1 MSNARGVNARG
12 ALGRYGEELAAR
24 RLTEAGMTVLERNW
38 RCGRTGEIDIVAR
51 DGDALVVCEVKT
63 RRAGAFEHPMAAV
76 TPTKADRLR
85 GLARTL
91 AAGTRRGPTG
101 RRPHRR
107 RGRRPPRARRTRR
120 GARTGGG
127 LMGFARTCSVALVG
141 VEGVIVEVQA
151 DLEPG
156 VAAFTLVG
164 LPDKSLTESKDRVRA
179 AVVNSGAE
187 WPQKKLTV
195 GLSPAS
201 VPKAG
206 SGFDLAVACAVLGAS
221 ERIDPRMLSD
231 IVMIGELGLD
241 GRVRPVRGILP
252 AVLAAA
258 EAGYEQVVVPEC
270 AAAEA
275 SLVPG
280 VSVLGVR
287 TLRQLIAVLADEP
300 VPDEEPDEGR
310 PDPLM
315 AGLRLPGT
323 GAATGMH
330 TVGAAQQDQG
340 HDLADV
346 VGQLAARTAV
356 EVAAAG
362 GHHLF
367 LEGPPGAGKT
377 MLAERLPAILPSLAK
392 EESLEVTAVHSVAG
406 LLPAGK
412 PLVDVPPYCAPHH
425 SATMQ
430 ALVGGGQ
437 GVARPG
443 AVSLAHRGVLFLD
456 ETPEFSSQAL
466 DALRQPLEAGH
477 VVIARSAGVVRFPA
491 KFLMVLAANPCPCG
505 RFSRTDDLCE
515 CPPAAIRRYQARLS
529 GPLLDRVDLR
539 VEVDRVT
546 RSELSQ
552 SAARGE
558 STAVV
563 AERVRAARERA
574 ALRLAG
580 TLWRTNSEV
589 PGRELRS
596 RWHAAPG
603 AMDEAERS
611 LERGLLTARGL
622 DRVLRVAWTIADLVG
637 HDRPDAADVNLA
649 LQLRT
654 GVPRGMPMAI
664 GALT

>member
-1 MSNARGVNARG
+1 
-12 ALGRYGEELAAR
+12 
-24 RLTEAGMTVLERNW
+24 
-38 RCGRTGEIDIVAR
+38 
-51 DGDALVVCEVKT
+51 
-63 RRAGAFEHPMAAV
+63 
-76 TPTKADRLR
+76 
-85 GLARTL
+85 
-91 AAGTRRGPTG
+91 
-101 RRPHRR
+101 
-107 RGRRPPRARRTRR
+107 
-120 GARTGGG
+120 
-127 LMGFARTCSVALVG
+127 MGFARTCSVALVG
-141 VEGVIVEVQA
+141 VEGVLVEVQA

-156 VAAFTLVG
+156 IAAFTLVG
-164 LPDKSLTESKDRVRA
+164 LPDKSLTESRDRVRA

-206 SGFDLAVACAVLGAS
+206 SGFDLAVACAVLGAA
-221 ERIDPRMLSD
+221 ERIDPKVLAD

-258 EAGYEQVVVPEC
+258 DAGYEQVVVPEC

-275 SLVPG
+275 ALVPG

-287 TLRQLIAVLADEP
+287 SLRQLIAVLTDEP
-300 VPDEEPDEGR
+300 VPDEEPDDGR

-315 AGLRLPGT
+315 AGLRMPGV

-330 TVGAAQQDQG
+330 SAGAAQHDHG

-346 VGQLAARTAV
+346 VGQLPARTAV

-362 GHHLF
+362 GHHL
-367 LEGPPGAGKT
+367 LLQGPPGAGKT
-377 MLAERLPAILPSLAK
+377 MLAERLPAVLPSLTRQ
-392 EESLEVTAVHSVAG
+392 ESLEVTAVHSVAG

-412 PLVDVPPYCAPHH
+412 PLVDTPPYCAPHH

-437 GVARPG
+437 GIARPG

-456 ETPEFSSQAL
+456 EAPEFSGQVL
-466 DALRQPLEAGH
+466 DALRQPLESGH

-491 KFLMVLAANPCPCG
+491 RFLMVLAANPCPCG
-505 RFSRTDDLCE
+505 RFSLKEELCE
-515 CPPAAIRRYQARLS
+515 CPPASVRRYQARLS

-546 RSELSQ
+546 RAQLTERG
-552 SAARGE
+552 ARGE
-558 STAVV
+558 PTAVV
-563 AERVRAARERA
+563 ADRIRVARERA

-580 TLWRTNSEV
+580 TPWRTNSEI

-603 AMDEAERS
+603 AMDEAERG
-611 LERGLLTARGL
+611 LERGVLTARGL
-622 DRVLRVAWTIADLVG
+622 DRVLRVAWTVADLVG
-637 HDRPDAADVNLA
+637 HDRPDSVDVALA

-654 GVPRGMPMAI
+654 GVPRGVPMAI
-664 GALT
+664 GALS

>member
-1 MSNARGVNARG
+1 
-12 ALGRYGEELAAR
+12 
-24 RLTEAGMTVLERNW
+24 
-38 RCGRTGEIDIVAR
+38 
-51 DGDALVVCEVKT
+51 
-63 RRAGAFEHPMAAV
+63 
-76 TPTKADRLR
+76 
-85 GLARTL
+85 
-91 AAGTRRGPTG
+91 
-101 RRPHRR
+101 
-107 RGRRPPRARRTRR
+107 
-120 GARTGGG
+120 
-127 LMGFARTCSVALVG
+127 MGFARTCSVALVG
-141 VEGVIVEVQA
+141 VEGVVVEVQA

-164 LPDKSLTESKDRVRA
+164 LPDKSLTESRDRVRA
-179 AVVNSGAE
+179 AVVNSGGE

-206 SGFDLAVACAVLGAS
+206 SGFDLAVACAVLGAA
-221 ERIDPRMLSD
+221 ERIDPRVLAE

-258 EAGYEQVVVPEC
+258 DAGYEQVVVPES

-287 TLRQLIAVLADEP
+287 SLRQLIAVLTDEP
-300 VPDEEPDEGR
+300 VPEEEPDGQGR
-310 PDPLM
+310 PDPLL
-315 AGLRLPGT
+315 AGLRVPGT
-323 GAATGMH
+323 GAATGML
-330 TVGAAQQDQG
+330 GGGAQQPD

-346 VGQLAARTAV
+346 VGQTSARTAV

-377 MLAERLPAILPSLAK
+377 MLAERLPAVLPPLTRQ
-392 EESLEVTAVHSVAG
+392 ESLEVTAVHSVAG
-406 LLPAGK
+406 LLPPGK
-412 PLVDVPPYCAPHH
+412 PLVEVAPYCAPHH

-430 ALVGGGQ
+430 SLVGGGP

-456 ETPEFSSQAL
+456 EAPEFHGQTL
-466 DALRQPLEAGH
+466 DALRQPLESGH

-491 KFLMVLAANPCPCG
+491 RFLMVLAANPCPCG
-505 RFSRTDDLCE
+505 RFSQRDSLCD
-515 CPPAAIRRYQARLS
+515 CPPSAIRRYQARLS

-539 VEVDRVT
+539 VEVDPVT
-546 RSELSQ
+546 RAQLTEPG
-552 SAARGE
+552 ARGE
-558 STAVV
+558 SSAAV
-563 AERVRAARERA
+563 ADRVRAARERA
-574 ALRLAG
+574 AARLAG
-580 TLWRTNSEV
+580 TPWGNNSEV

-596 RWHAAPG
+596 RFHAAAG

-611 LERGLLTARGL
+611 LERGVLTARGI
-622 DRVLRVAWTIADLVG
+622 DRVLRVAWTVADLVG
-637 HDRPDAADVNLA
+637 HDRPDAGDVCLA

-654 GVPRGMPMAI
+654 GIPRGVPMAL
-664 GALT
+664 GVLA

>member
-1 MSNARGVNARG
+1 
-12 ALGRYGEELAAR
+12 
-24 RLTEAGMTVLERNW
+24 
-38 RCGRTGEIDIVAR
+38 
-51 DGDALVVCEVKT
+51 
-63 RRAGAFEHPMAAV
+63 
-76 TPTKADRLR
+76 
-85 GLARTL
+85 
-91 AAGTRRGPTG
+91 
-101 RRPHRR
+101 
-107 RGRRPPRARRTRR
+107 
-120 GARTGGG
+120 
-127 LMGFARTCSVALVG
+127 MGFARTCSVALVG
-141 VEGVIVEVQA
+141 VEGVVVEVQA

-164 LPDKSLTESKDRVRA
+164 LPDKSLTESRDRVRA
-179 AVVNSGAE
+179 AVVNSGAA

-201 VPKAG
+201 VPKGG

-221 ERIDPRMLSD
+221 ERIDPRVLAD

-258 EAGYEQVVVPEC
+258 DAGYVQVVVPEC

-287 TLRQLIAVLADEP
+287 SLRQLIAVLADEP
-300 VPDEEPDEGR
+300 VPEEDPDEQGR
-310 PDPLM
+310 PDPLL
-315 AGLRLPGT
+315 AGLRVPGT
-323 GAATGMH
+323 GEATGLCGIAVPEH
-330 TVGAAQQDQG
+330 EQG

-346 VGQLAARTAV
+346 VGQLSARTAM

-362 GHHLF
+362 GHHVF
-367 LEGPPGAGKT
+367 LQGPPGAGKT
-377 MLAERLPAILPSLAK
+377 MLAERMPSLMPRLSRQ
-392 EESLEVTAVHSVAG
+392 ESLEVTAIHSVAG
-406 LLPAGK
+406 LLPPGK
-412 PLVDVPPYCAPHH
+412 PMVDIAPYCAPHH

-430 ALVGGGQ
+430 SLVGGGK
-437 GVARPG
+437 GLARPG
-443 AVSLAHRGVLFLD
+443 AVSLAHRGILFLD
-456 ETPEFSSQAL
+456 EAPEFSGFVL

-505 RFSRTDDLCE
+505 RFSVTNDYCE
-515 CPPAAIRRYQARLS
+515 CPPSAIRRYQARLS

-539 VEVDRVT
+539 VEVEPVT
-546 RSELSQ
+546 RSELT
-552 SAARGE
+552 ARGAEGE
-558 STAVV
+558 STKTV

-574 ALRLAG
+574 TARFTG
-580 TLWRTNSEV
+580 TPWHTNSEV

-596 RWHAAPG
+596 RWQAVPG
-603 AMDEAERS
+603 AMDETERS

-622 DRVLRVAWTIADLVG
+622 DRVLRVAWTVADLSG
-637 HDRPDAADVNLA
+637 HDRPDAGDVALA

-654 GVPRGMPMAI
+654 GVPRGVPMAI
-664 GALT
+664 GSPA

>member
-1 MSNARGVNARG
+1 
-12 ALGRYGEELAAR
+12 
-24 RLTEAGMTVLERNW
+24 
-38 RCGRTGEIDIVAR
+38 
-51 DGDALVVCEVKT
+51 
-63 RRAGAFEHPMAAV
+63 
-76 TPTKADRLR
+76 
-85 GLARTL
+85 
-91 AAGTRRGPTG
+91 
-101 RRPHRR
+101 
-107 RGRRPPRARRTRR
+107 
-120 GARTGGG
+120 
-127 LMGFARTCSVALVG
+127 MGFARTCSVALVG
-141 VEGVIVEVQA
+141 VEGVVVEVQA

-221 ERIDPRMLSD
+221 ERIDPRVLSD

-310 PDPLM
+310 PDPLL

-330 TVGAAQQDQG
+330 TAGAAQRDLG

-377 MLAERLPAILPSLAK
+377 MLAERLPTILPKLAR
-392 EESLEVTAVHSVAG
+392 EESLEVTAVHSIAG

-412 PLVDVPPYCAPHH
+412 PLVDDAPYCAPHH

-430 ALVGGGQ
+430 SLVGGGQ

-456 ETPEFSSQAL
+456 ETPEFGSQAL
-466 DALRQPLEAGH
+466 DALRQPLESGH

-515 CPPAAIRRYQARLS
+515 CPPASIRRYQARLS

-546 RSELSQ
+546 RTELTRRG
-552 SAARGE
+552 ARGE
-558 STAVV
+558 STATV
-563 AERVRAARERA
+563 ADRVRSARERA
-574 ALRLAG
+574 AERLRG
-580 TLWRTNSEV
+580 TPWRTNSEV
-589 PGRELRS
+589 PGRELRN

-603 AMDEAERS
+603 AMDEAERC
-611 LERGLLTARGL
+611 LERGVLSARGL

-637 HDRPDAADVNLA
+637 HDRPDAADVNLG

-654 GVPRGMPMAI
+654 GVPRGVPMAI

>member
-1 MSNARGVNARG
+1 
-12 ALGRYGEELAAR
+12 
-24 RLTEAGMTVLERNW
+24 
-38 RCGRTGEIDIVAR
+38 
-51 DGDALVVCEVKT
+51 
-63 RRAGAFEHPMAAV
+63 
-76 TPTKADRLR
+76 
-85 GLARTL
+85 
-91 AAGTRRGPTG
+91 
-101 RRPHRR
+101 
-107 RGRRPPRARRTRR
+107 
-120 GARTGGG
+120 
-127 LMGFARTCSVALVG
+127 MGFARTCSVALVG
-141 VEGVIVEVQA
+141 VEGVVVEVQA

-164 LPDKSLTESKDRVRA
+164 LPDKSLTESRDRVRA

-206 SGFDLAVACAVLGAS
+206 SGFDLAVACAVLGAA
-221 ERIDPRMLSD
+221 ERIDPRVLAD

-258 EAGYEQVVVPEC
+258 DAGYEQVVVPEC

-275 SLVPG
+275 TLVPG
-280 VSVLGVR
+280 ISVLGIR
-287 TLRQLIAVLADEP
+287 SLRQLIAVLTDEP
-300 VPDEEPDEGR
+300 VPQEEPDEQGR
-310 PDPLM
+310 PDPLL

-330 TVGAAQQDQG
+330 SMGAAQHDQG

-346 VGQLAARTAV
+346 VGQRSARTAV

-377 MLAERLPAILPSLAK
+377 MLAERLPAVLPPLQRQ
-392 EESLEVTAVHSVAG
+392 ESLEVTAVHSVAG
-406 LLPAGK
+406 LLPPGK
-412 PLVDVPPYCAPHH
+412 PLVDVAPYCAPHH

-430 ALVGGGQ
+430 ALVGGGP
-437 GVARPG
+437 GIARPG

-456 ETPEFSSQAL
+456 ETPEFSGHAL

-505 RFSRTDDLCE
+505 RFSQRDTLCE
-515 CPPAAIRRYQARLS
+515 CSPAAIRRYRARLS

-539 VEVDRVT
+539 VEADPVT
-546 RSELSQ
+546 RAEL
-552 SAARGE
+552 ARPDARGE
-558 STAVV
+558 STATV
-563 AERVRAARERA
+563 ADRVRAARERTA
-574 ALRLAG
+574 ARLTG
-580 TLWRTNSEV
+580 TPWRTNSEV

-596 RWHAAPG
+596 RWQAAPG
-603 AMDEAERS
+603 AMDEAERG

-622 DRVLRVAWTIADLVG
+622 DRVLRVAWTVADLVG
-637 HDRPDAADVNLA
+637 HARPDATDVALA

-654 GVPRGMPMAI
+654 GVPRGVPMAL
-664 GALT
+664 GATA

>member
-1 MSNARGVNARG
+1 
-12 ALGRYGEELAAR
+12 
-24 RLTEAGMTVLERNW
+24 
-38 RCGRTGEIDIVAR
+38 
-51 DGDALVVCEVKT
+51 
-63 RRAGAFEHPMAAV
+63 
-76 TPTKADRLR
+76 
-85 GLARTL
+85 
-91 AAGTRRGPTG
+91 
-101 RRPHRR
+101 
-107 RGRRPPRARRTRR
+107 
-120 GARTGGG
+120 
-127 LMGFARTCSVALVG
+127 MGFARTCSVTLVG
-141 VEGVIVEVQA
+141 VEGVVVEVQA

-156 VAAFTLVG
+156 VATFTLVG
-164 LPDKSLTESKDRVRA
+164 LPDKSLSESRDRVRA

-206 SGFDLAVACAVLGAS
+206 SGFDIAVASAVLGAA
-221 ERIDPRMLSD
+221 ERIDPRVLAD

-258 EAGYEQVVVPEC
+258 DAGFEQVVVPEC

-300 VPDEEPDEGR
+300 VPDEEPDEQGR
-310 PDPLM
+310 PDPLA
-315 AGLRLPGT
+315 AGLRVPGA
-323 GAATGMH
+323 GIH
-330 TVGAAQQDQG
+330 LVGAAPSDHG

-346 VGQLAARTAV
+346 VGQTSARTAV

-377 MLAERLPAILPSLAK
+377 MLAERLPALLPRLGRK
-392 EESLEVTAVHSVAG
+392 ESLEVTAVHSVAG
-406 LLPAGK
+406 LLPPGK
-412 PLVDVPPYCAPHH
+412 PLIDAAPYCAPHH

-430 ALVGGGQ
+430 ALVGGGP
-437 GVARPG
+437 GIARPG

-456 ETPEFSSQAL
+456 ETPEFSSHAL

-505 RFSRTDDLCE
+505 RFSQTDTLCE
-515 CPPAAIRRYQARLS
+515 CPPSAVRRYQARLS

-546 RSELSQ
+546 RTEL
-552 SAARGE
+552 AARGAPGE
-558 STAVV
+558 STATV
-563 AERVRAARERA
+563 AARVRAARERA
-574 ALRLAG
+574 GARLAG
-580 TLWRTNSEV
+580 TPWRSNSEI
-589 PGRELRS
+589 PGHELRH
-596 RWHAAPG
+596 RWPAAPG

-611 LERGLLTARGL
+611 LERGFLTARGL
-622 DRVLRVAWTIADLVG
+622 DRVLRVAWTVADLAG
-637 HDRPDAADVNLA
+637 HDRPGATDVALA

-654 GVPRGMPMAI
+654 GVPRGVPMAI

>member
-1 MSNARGVNARG
+1 
-12 ALGRYGEELAAR
+12 
-24 RLTEAGMTVLERNW
+24 
-38 RCGRTGEIDIVAR
+38 
-51 DGDALVVCEVKT
+51 
-63 RRAGAFEHPMAAV
+63 
-76 TPTKADRLR
+76 
-85 GLARTL
+85 
-91 AAGTRRGPTG
+91 
-101 RRPHRR
+101 
-107 RGRRPPRARRTRR
+107 
-120 GARTGGG
+120 
-127 LMGFARTCSVALVG
+127 MGFARTCSVALVG
-141 VEGVIVEVQA
+141 VEGVVVEVQA

-164 LPDKSLTESKDRVRA
+164 LPDKSLTESRDRVRA

-206 SGFDLAVACAVLGAS
+206 SGFDLAVACAVLGAA
-221 ERIDPRMLSD
+221 ERIDPRVLAD

-258 EAGYEQVVVPEC
+258 DAGYEQVVVPEC

-275 SLVPG
+275 TLVPG
-280 VSVLGVR
+280 ISVLGIR
-287 TLRQLIAVLADEP
+287 SLRQLIAVLTDEP
-300 VPDEEPDEGR
+300 VPQEEPDEQGR
-310 PDPLM
+310 PDPLL
-315 AGLRLPGT
+315 AGLRMPGT

-330 TVGAAQQDQG
+330 SMGAAQHDQG

-346 VGQLAARTAV
+346 VGQRSARTAV

-377 MLAERLPAILPSLAK
+377 MLAERLPAVLPPLQRQ
-392 EESLEVTAVHSVAG
+392 ESLEVTAVHSVAG
-406 LLPAGK
+406 LLPPGK
-412 PLVDVPPYCAPHH
+412 PLVDLAPYCAPHH

-430 ALVGGGQ
+430 ALVGGGP
-437 GVARPG
+437 GIARPG

-456 ETPEFSSQAL
+456 ETPEFSGHAL

-505 RFSRTDDLCE
+505 RFSQRDTLCE
-515 CPPAAIRRYQARLS
+515 CSPAAIRRYQARLS

-539 VEVDRVT
+539 VEVDPVT
-546 RSELSQ
+546 RAEL
-552 SAARGE
+552 ARPDARGE
-558 STAVV
+558 STATV
-563 AERVRAARERA
+563 ADRVRAARERTA
-574 ALRLAG
+574 ARLTG
-580 TLWRTNSEV
+580 TPWRTNSEV

-596 RWHAAPG
+596 RWQAAPR
-603 AMDEAERS
+603 AMDEAERG

-622 DRVLRVAWTIADLVG
+622 DRVLRVAWTVADLVG
-637 HDRPDAADVNLA
+637 HARPDATDVTLA

-654 GVPRGMPMAI
+654 GVPRGVPMAL
-664 GALT
+664 GATA